1 MADLVYRNIMKDLK
15 ERIQANEF
23 ASKKLPDERSLSE
36 SYGVSRSSIKRALNV
51 LANQGIIFK
60 KRGSGTFIN
69 PLYQKN
75 QTIFQYEGS
84 NLGVTD
90 SFKSD
95 GQTPKIKLLDFKV
108 VPASEEL
115 QTELF
120 LNLGE
125 FVYEIK
131 RLRSFDDKPFM
142 IELGYIPIRVAPELN
157 SERVEGSIFN
167 YFEDATGNSVTKS
180 FMTITADPST
190 KEDQQLLGLKPV
202 EPVGVMEG
210 IFFLDDGTPFEVSN
224 MRIHYK
230 YLNYNTFVNL
240 DEDK

>member
-1 MADLVYRNIMKDLK
+1 MTDLVYQNIMKDLK
-15 ERIQANEF
+15 NRIKKNEF
-23 ASKKLPDERSLSE
+23 DSKRLPDERSLSE
-36 SYGVSRSSIKRALNV
+36 SYGVSRSSVKRALNV

-75 QTIFQYEGS
+75 RSIFQYEGS

-95 GQTPKIKLLDFKV
+95 GKIPKIRLLDFNV
-108 VPASEEL
+108 IPASKEM

-120 LNLGE
+120 LDPGD

-131 RLRSFDDKPFM
+131 RLRTFEDKPFM
-142 IELGYIPIRVAPELN
+142 IELGYIPIKVVPDLN
-157 SERVEGSIFN
+157 RERVEGSIFN
-167 YFEDATGNSVTKS
+167 YFEETTGKSVTKS
-180 FMTITADPST
+180 FMTITTTPSN
-190 KEDQQLLGLKPV
+190 KEDQGLLHLKPV

-224 MRIHYK
+224 MRLHYK
-230 YLNYNTFVNL
+230 YLNYNTFVDLN
-240 DEDK
+240 ENR

>member
-1 MADLVYRNIMKDLK
+1 MTDLVYRTIMKDLK
-15 ERIQANEF
+15 DRIQANEF
-23 ASKKLPDERSLSE
+23 ESKRLPDERSLSE

-90 SFKSD
+90 SFKSN
-95 GQTPKIKLLDFKV
+95 GKVPQIKLLDFKV
-108 VPASEEL
+108 IPASEEL

-120 LNLGE
+120 LDPGE
-125 FVYEIK
+125 FVYQIK
-131 RLRSFDDKPFM
+131 RLRSFDNKPFM
-142 IELGYIPIRVAPELN
+142 IEMGYIPIRVAPELN

-167 YFEDATGNSVTKS
+167 YFEDTTGKSVTKS
-180 FMTITADPST
+180 FMTITADPSNE
-190 KEDQQLLGLKPV
+190 EDQKLLALKPI

-230 YLNYNTFVNL
+230 YLNYNTFVSL
-240 DEDK
+240 DENS